1 MPTHLI
7 IDGYNLLG
15 RIGGPSGH
23 LESARESLLGALAAY
38 RHRKNHPITIV
49 FDGWHQGQPSERR
62 EHRAGIEVIFSKRGE
77 RADQVIQ
84 RLAREYGADSAVVSS
99 DREVAH
105 SAQAS
110 GAFVMGAQEFASKLW
125 AVPESGGLRQKE
137 LDGKEDDSPPRDTKK
152 KGNPRKL
159 PKARRARARQLKRF

>member
-15 RIGGPSGH
+15 RVGALSGPM
-23 LESARESLLGALAAY
+23 EPARELLLQALAEY
-38 RHRKNHPITIV
+38 RQRKLHPITVV
-49 FDGWHQGQPSERR
+49 FDGWKQRDTSERR
-62 EHRAGIEVIFSKRGE
+62 EHRAGVLVVYSKRGE

-84 RLAREYGADSAVVSS
+84 RLAREYGADAAVVTS
-99 DREVAH
+99 DGEVAR

-110 GAFVMGAQEFASKLW
+110 GAFVMGAQEFALKLW
-125 AVPESGGLRQKE
+125 AVPASGGPHHKE
-137 LDGKEDDSPPRDTKK
+137 LDGREDDSPARDTKK